1 MAFIKFK
8 TPVESVGTHHVQ
20 TSIPVDVLI
29 AEKKKGDVFVVIELD
44 V

>member
-1 MAFIKFK
+1 LR
-8 TPVESVGTHHVQ
+8 TQVESVGTHPVH
-20 TSIPVDVLI
+20 TNIPVDVVI